1 MKNIKTTR
9 SRVMTIANRLVS
21 KGFGRRLAM
30 LKAWIIVK
38 AERLGVRVA
47 GVTFGQRQ
55 DILAALDGRPAVV
68 KVKRETDNLYDSNAV
83 SVWVFAEG
91 TRGYYKIGYLPKMV
105 AALIAPLM
113 DKGAEIKADSFRV
126 TGGLREGFNLGAHIA
141 IGV

>member
-9 SRVMTIANRLVS
+9 SRVMTIANRLV
-21 KGFGRRLAM
+21 KCGFGRRLAM

-47 GVTFGQRQ
+47 GVTFGKRQ
-55 DILAALDGRPAVV
+55 DILAAVDGRPAVV
-68 KVKRETDNLYDSNAV
+68 KVKRESDNLFDPNAV

-91 TRGYYKIGYLPKMV
+91 TRGYYKIGYLPKNV
-105 AALIAPLM
+105 AALIAPIM
-113 DKGAEIKADSFRV
+113 DKGAEIKADQFHV
-126 TGGLREGFNLGAHIA
+126 TGALRKGFTLGAHFA